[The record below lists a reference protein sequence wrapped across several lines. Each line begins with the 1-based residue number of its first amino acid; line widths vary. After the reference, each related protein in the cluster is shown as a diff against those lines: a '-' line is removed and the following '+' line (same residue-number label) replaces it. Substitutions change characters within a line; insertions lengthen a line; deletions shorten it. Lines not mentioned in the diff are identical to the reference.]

1 MDAMLKSAVLL
12 INSMAPKQRV
22 LIFVMY
28 KFQLDV
34 AKDFLEQKIKG
45 NFPPRCDVIIEPS
58 APADRPIVLYS
69 RDSRP
74 DLNVLAEDAL
84 VLSTSVL
91 QTGANL
97 PPVKL
102 VLSLGH
108 AYSLEAL
115 LQAAGS

>member
-58 APADRPIVLYS
+58 A
-69 RDSRP
+69 
-74 DLNVLAEDAL
+74 
-84 VLSTSVL
+84 L
-91 QTGANL
+91 QTGL
-97 PPVKL
+97 
-102 VLSLGH
+102 
-108 AYSLEAL
+108 
-115 LQAAGS
+115 